1 MSDQPQQPQNPNQP
15 QYYPPQAQQPGYAP
29 NGQAPQQA
37 YGQPP
42 QQQGYGTPPPGYGQA
57 PQAYPPGYGQQPP
70 QYGYQQPGFTPR
82 HKLPGSALAA
92 AIMWIIYG
100 SLALIGN
107 LAALGMSGGRVG
119 GPGFVGLGIAVAFL
133 IAGIQTSTGRAK
145 GLLANGIVSI
155 VLGSIGAIA
164 ILALGSLMRGF
175 HPSGAIILLLLLI
188 PGMLLTAG
196 ILACVGNSKYKEFR
210 ATKFGP
216 H

>member
-1 MSDQPQQPQNPNQP
+1 
-15 QYYPPQAQQPGYAP
+15 
-29 NGQAPQQA
+29 
-37 YGQPP
+37 
-42 QQQGYGTPPPGYGQA
+42 
-57 PQAYPPGYGQQPP
+57 
-70 QYGYQQPGFTPR
+70 
-82 HKLPGSALAA
+82 
-92 AIMWIIYG
+92 MWIIYG

-155 VLGSIGAIA
+155 VLGSLGAIA

-175 HPSGAIILLLLLI
+175 HPSGALVLILLLI

-216 H
+216 Y